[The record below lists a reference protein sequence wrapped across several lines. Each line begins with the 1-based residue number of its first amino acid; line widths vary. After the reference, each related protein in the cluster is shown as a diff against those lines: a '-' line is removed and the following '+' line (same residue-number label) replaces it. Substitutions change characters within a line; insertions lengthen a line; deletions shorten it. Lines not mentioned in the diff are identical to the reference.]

1 MSLEQRLRS
10 TLQDAGSRIDIDTE
24 PSPQSFTV
32 VSRSRRRRLRP
43 ILAFVVSFAAVLA
56 VGLAGG
62 WIGGSGDGASP
73 TGVFWHRVEP
83 NSVMVTASGPGGF
96 GATGVAAEQGVWLS
110 ADGVSWSQSS
120 LPASDG
126 AFVESILSTTDGW
139 LIVGGTNET
148 RLAWWSEDGRVWS
161 QVDWPTAFEDSI
173 QTIISSGEY
182 FFVLSNDVFDE
193 GTTVWRSSDAQTWTE
208 IPTGPVTA
216 TSGFLKGTSGG
227 LVLCDEDVVS
237 ISADGGT
244 TWVTATLTSPSELGG
259 GRVRVEAVESLGNRW
274 LAFIEVVRVDQDPVL
289 AVLSS
294 VTGEAWEFEGIPPFG
309 QLEGLAAGIEATGT
323 IGDRL
328 VVIPVETP
336 TSTRDDGTVVANGF
350 VRNSGQVWSTTNGS
364 NWALELSEDQYLTHV
379 DGAVIEGRSIGIWVG
394 FGGETE
400 ETVQA
405 PVVTTT
411 PSVVTTTAVMPDEPV
426 DPDGLEFQAAVIED
440 GTVTFEE
447 FEQAAE
453 HWKACM
459 EEHGVTDVEY
469 TIYRSGGFSASFA
482 SPSPQGDRE
491 NAIDNLCR
499 ESWVNQV
506 DALLATQAGY

>member
-43 ILAFVVSFAAVLA
+43 ILAFVVSFAAVLT

-83 NSVMVTASGPGGF
+83 DSVLVTASGPGGF
-96 GATGVAAEQGVWLS
+96 VATGVPAEQGVWLS

-120 LPASDG
+120 LPASEE

-139 LIVGGTNET
+139 LIVGGTNEA

-193 GTTVWRSSDAQTWTE
+193 GTTLWRSSDALTWTE
-208 IPTGPVTA
+208 IPAGPITA
-216 TSGFLKGTSGG
+216 TSGFLEGASGG
-227 LVLCDEDVVS
+227 LVFRDEANVWFSTD
-237 ISADGGT
+237 GT
-244 TWVTATLTSPSELGG
+244 TWTPATLTSPSELGE
-259 GRVRVEAVESLGNRW
+259 GRLLVVAVERLGNRW
-274 LAFIEVVRVDQDPVL
+274 LAIVEVDLGDQGPVQ

-294 VTGEAWEFEGIPPFG
+294 VNGESWEFESSLPFRYMDGMGPRG
-309 QLEGLAAGIEATGT
+309 QTRAI

-328 VVIPVETP
+328 VAVSFGSAGQIW
-336 TSTRDDGTVVANGF
+336 STRD
-350 VRNSGQVWSTTNGS
+350 GS
-364 NWALELSEDQYLTHV
+364 EWALELSEDQYLTHV
-379 DGAVIEGRSIGIWVG
+379 DGAVVDGRPVGIWVG
-394 FGGETE
+394 FGGGTE

-405 PVVTTT
+405 PVV
-411 PSVVTTTAVMPDEPV
+411 VTTAVLPDEPV
-426 DPDGLEFQAAVIED
+426 DPDGLEFQVAVIED

-453 HWKACM
+453 HWKTCM

-469 TIYRSGGFSASFA
+469 TIDRSGGLSASFA

-506 DALLATQAGY
+506 GALLATQAGS

>member
-1 MSLEQRLRS
+1 
-10 TLQDAGSRIDIDTE
+10 
-24 PSPQSFTV
+24 
-32 VSRSRRRRLRP
+32 
-43 ILAFVVSFAAVLA
+43 VSFAAVLA

-83 NSVMVTASGPGGF
+83 DSVLVTASGPGGF
-96 GATGVAAEQGVWLS
+96 VATGVPAEQGVWLS

-120 LPASDG
+120 LPASDE

-193 GTTVWRSSDAQTWTE
+193 GTTLWRSSDALTWTE

-216 TSGFLKGTSGG
+216 TSGFLEGASGG
-227 LVLCDEDVVS
+227 LVFRDEANLWVS
-237 ISADGGT
+237 TDGT
-244 TWVTATLTSPSELGG
+244 TWTPATLESPSELGD
-259 GRVRVEAVESLGNRW
+259 GRLLVVAVERLGNRW
-274 LAFIEVVRVDQDPVL
+274 LTIVEVDLGDQDPVQ

-294 VTGEAWEFEGIPPFG
+294 VNGESWEFEGSLPFRYMEGIGPRG
-309 QLEGLAAGIEATGT
+309 QTRAI

-328 VVIPVETP
+328 VVMAFESFGQIW
-336 TSTRDDGTVVANGF
+336 STRD
-350 VRNSGQVWSTTNGS
+350 GS
-364 NWALELSEDQYLTHV
+364 EWALELSEDQYLAHV
-379 DGAVIEGRSIGIWVG
+379 DGADIEGRSIGIWVG

-405 PVVTTT
+405 PVVTST
-411 PSVVTTTAVMPDEPV
+411 PSVVITTVVMPDEAV

-453 HWKACM
+453 HWKTCM
-459 EEHGVTDVEY
+459 EGHGVTNVEY
-469 TIYRSGGFSASFA
+469 TIHRTGGMSSSYAS
-482 SPSPQGDRE
+482 SPDGESE
-491 NAIDNLCR
+491 NAISNLCD
-499 ESWVNQV
+499 ESWLNQV
-506 DALLATQAGY
+506 LATQAGY

>member
-24 PSPQSFTV
+24 SSPQSFTV

-43 ILAFVVSFAAVLA
+43 ILAFMVSFAAVLT

-62 WIGGSGDGASP
+62 WIGGSSDGASP
-73 TGVFWHRVEP
+73 TGVFWHRVDTP
-83 NSVMVTASGPGGF
+83 DFAAVAASGPGGF
-96 GATGVAAEQGVWLS
+96 VSANSRAEEGVWFS
-110 ADGVSWSQSS
+110 SDGVSWEQSS

-126 AFVESILSTTDGW
+126 EFIESILSTTDLW
-139 LIVGGTNET
+139 LIIGGNDEA

-193 GTTVWRSSDAQTWTE
+193 GTTLWRSSDALTWTE
-208 IPTGPVTA
+208 IPAGPITP
-216 TSGFLKGTSGG
+216 TSGFLEGVSGG
-227 LVLCDEDVVS
+227 LVFRDEANLFVS
-237 ISADGGT
+237 TDGT
-244 TWVTATLTSPSELGG
+244 TWTHATLESPSELGE
-259 GRVRVEAVESLGNRW
+259 GRLLVVAVERLGNRW
-274 LAFIEVVRVDQDPVL
+274 LAIVEVDLGDQGPVQ
-289 AVLSS
+289 AVVSS
-294 VTGEAWEFEGIPPFG
+294 VNGESWEFEGSLPFRYMDGMGPRG
-309 QLEGLAAGIEATGT
+309 QTRAI

-328 VVIPVETP
+328 VAVSFGNASQIW
-336 TSTRDDGTVVANGF
+336 STRD
-350 VRNSGQVWSTTNGS
+350 GS
-364 NWALELSEDQYLTHV
+364 EWTLELSEDQYLTHV
-379 DGAVIEGRSIGIWVG
+379 DGAVIDGRPVGIWVG

-400 ETVQA
+400 ETDQA
-405 PVVTTT
+405 PVV
-411 PSVVTTTAVMPDEPV
+411 VTTAVMPDEPV
-426 DPDGLEFQAAVIED
+426 DPDGLEFQAAVTED

-453 HWKACM
+453 HWKTCM

-469 TIYRSGGFSASFA
+469 TIDRSGGLSGSFA

-491 NAIDNLCR
+491 NAIDNLCQ
-499 ESWVNQV
+499 ESWLNQV
-506 DALLATQAGY
+506 LATQAGY